1 MAANG
6 PTMQRHPAVV
16 ETVQREALRRMET
29 PAFRIG
35 FLLFPGMTQLDLTG
49 PYEVLARLPGAALH
63 LVWKDLAPVRSDRG
77 LAIVPTDTFE
87 TCPPLDLICVPGGP
101 GINELLTDDETLSFI
116 RDQAWAARY
125 VTSVC
130 TGALVLGAAGL
141 LKGKRATTHWM
152 SHGLLAEFGAIPVEA
167 RVVTDGRLITGG
179 GVTAGIDFGLAVVA
193 ELAGPELAA
202 AIELGLEY
210 DPQPPFGTGSPE
222 RAGPELVA
230 RMRAMSA
237 RIQGIRTE
245 QVRRAAA
252 ALQPA

>member
-1 MAANG
+1 
-6 PTMQRHPAVV
+6 
-16 ETVQREALRRMET
+16 MET

-35 FLLFPGMTQLDLTG
+35 FVLFPGMTQLDLTG
-49 PYEVLARLPGAALH
+49 PYEVLARLPGAEIH
-63 LVWKDLAPVRSDRG
+63 LVWKDPAPVRSDRG
-77 LAIVPTDTFE
+77 LAIVPTGIFE
-87 TCPPLDLICVPGGP
+87 RCPALDLICVPGGP

-116 RDQAWAARY
+116 RHQAWGARY

-141 LKGKRATTHWM
+141 LQGKRATTHWM
-152 SHGLLAEFGAIPVEA
+152 SHGLLAEFGAIPVAA
-167 RVVTDGRLITGG
+167 RVVTDGRLITGA
-179 GVTAGIDFGLAVVA
+179 GVTAGIDFGLAIIA
-193 ELAGPELAA
+193 ELAGPELAE

-230 RMRAMSA
+230 RMQAMSA
-237 RIQGIRTE
+237 RIQNIRLE

>member
-1 MAANG
+1 
-6 PTMQRHPAVV
+6 
-16 ETVQREALRRMET
+16 MET
-29 PAFRIG
+29 PLFRIG
-35 FLLFPGMTQLDLTG
+35 FILFPGLTQLDMTG
-49 PYEVLARLPGAALH
+49 PYEVLSRLPGAAIH

-77 LAIVPTDTFE
+77 LAILPTDTFE
-87 TCPPLDLICVPGGP
+87 HCPTLDLICVPGGP
-101 GINELLTDDETLSFI
+101 GINDLLTDDTVLSFI
-116 RDQAWAARY
+116 RHQSWGARY

-141 LKGKRATTHWM
+141 LQGKRATTHWM

-179 GVTAGIDFGLAVVA
+179 GVTAGIDFGLAVIA
-193 ELAGPELAA
+193 ELAGRKLAE

-230 RMRAMSA
+230 RMRALSA
-237 RIQGIRTE
+237 RIQGVRLE

-252 ALQPA
+252 ALEPA

>member
-1 MAANG
+1 
-6 PTMQRHPAVV
+6 
-16 ETVQREALRRMET
+16 MET
-29 PAFRIG
+29 PLFRIG
-35 FLLFPGMTQLDLTG
+35 FILFPGLTQLDMTG
-49 PYEVLARLPGAALH
+49 PYEVLTRLPGAAIH

-77 LAIVPTDTFE
+77 LAILPTDTFE
-87 TCPPLDLICVPGGP
+87 HCPTLDLICVPGGP
-101 GINELLTDDETLSFI
+101 GINDLLTDEVVLSFI
-116 RDQAWAARY
+116 RHQAWGARY

-141 LKGKRATTHWM
+141 LQGKRATTHWM

-179 GVTAGIDFGLAVVA
+179 GVTAGIDFALAVIA
-193 ELAGPELAA
+193 ELAGRELAE

-230 RMRAMSA
+230 RMRAISA
-237 RIQGIRTE
+237 RIQDVRLE

-252 ALQPA
+252 ALEPV